1 MKQQAIPSVFT
12 GAISRISRK
21 SASREARFCEPDEA
35 VLKAIREGDYEAFG
49 ELTRRYENFVYTL
62 ISGIVRS
69 PETARDLTQEVFLRA
84 YKSIRRFEQRS
95 SFKTWL
101 YRIAYNTSMAYLSK
115 EKKSAK
121 REAESFAEQVDN
133 SYKTS
138 NIRIYLE
145 KIIGMLKP
153 EYRAV
158 ILLYY
163 YDDLKYEEIADALN
177 CPVGTVKIRL
187 YRAKY
192 ELKQLWSRYAIQL

>member
-1 MKQQAIPSVFT
+1 MKQQAITSAFT
-12 GAISRISRK
+12 GIISQIGRK
-21 SASREARFCEPDEA
+21 SATREARFCEPDEA
-35 VLKAIREGDYEAFG
+35 ILQAIRDGDYEAFG
-49 ELTRRYENFVYTL
+49 ELTRRYENFVYSL
-62 ISGIVRS
+62 VSGIVRT

-101 YRIAYNTSMAYLSK
+101 YRIAYNTSMAHLSR
-115 EKKSAK
+115 EKRSAE
-121 REAESFAEQVDN
+121 REAESITEQVDN
-133 SYKTS
+133 SYKNS

-163 YDDLKYEEIADALN
+163 YDDLKYEEIAETLN

-192 ELKQLWSRYAIQL
+192 ELKQLWSKYAIQL

>member
-1 MKQQAIPSVFT
+1 MKQEAITSTFT
-12 GAISRISRK
+12 GIISQIKRK
-21 SASREARFCEPDEA
+21 SASREARFCEPDEEIIS
-35 VLKAIREGDYEAFG
+35 AIRDGDYEAFG

-62 ISGIVRS
+62 IAGLVKS
-69 PETARDLTQEVFLRA
+69 PETAKDLTQEVFLRA

-101 YRIAYNTSMAYLSK
+101 YRIAYNTSMAFLSR
-115 EKKSAK
+115 EKKLAE
-121 REAESFAEQVDN
+121 REAKSSGEQVDN
-133 SYKTS
+133 SYRIS
-138 NIRIYLE
+138 NIRIYME

-163 YDDLKYEEIADALN
+163 YDDLKYEEIAEALS

>member
-1 MKQQAIPSVFT
+1 MKQQAITSVFT
-12 GAISRISRK
+12 GVISQIRRK
-21 SASREARFCEPDEA
+21 SASREARFFEPDDK
-35 VLKAIREGDYEAFG
+35 VISAIRDGDYQAFG
-49 ELTRRYENFVYTL
+49 ELTRRYENFIYTL

-69 PETARDLTQEVFLRA
+69 PETARDLSQEVFLRA

-101 YRIAYNTSMAYLSK
+101 YRIAYNTSMAHLSR
-115 EKKSAK
+115 EKKNAE
-121 REAESFAEQVDN
+121 REAKSIDEQVDN
-133 SYKTS
+133 SYKTN

-163 YDDLKYEEIADALN
+163 YDDLKYDEIAETLN
-177 CPVGTVKIRL
+177 CPIGTVKIRL
-187 YRAKY
+187 HRAKY
-192 ELKQLWSRYAIQL
+192 ELKQLWSKYAIQL